1 MSTIAPI
8 ALTAPRLT
16 TATCTITSVVRAHG
30 HSVEQTQ
37 YATPTYVA
45 TEIGRATLLFIR
57 GLGDRFIVDRVKR
70 QLIRSRS
77 DAQKRQ
83 LQQIRSLIGAIE
95 MIRDERPSIVDGY
108 ECRSIRVQNEDAQLV
123 LSIETYCT
131 RIEGLEETALH
142 AEREFDADRQPFS
155 LPLRDNEVVVRSTT
169 RALAASFGQ
178 SQTIHLLDVSD
189 RIADAWRITEMLD
202 YPIVDR

>member
-1 MSTIAPI
+1 MNTIAPI
-8 ALTAPRLT
+8 ALSAPRLT
-16 TATCTITSVVRAHG
+16 TGTCTITSIVRAHG

-45 TEIGRATLLFIR
+45 TEIGRATLLFVR
-57 GLGDRFIVDRVKR
+57 GLNERFIVDRLKR
-70 QLIRSRS
+70 ELIRSHS

-83 LQQIRSLIGAIE
+83 LDQIRSLIGAVD

-108 ECRSIRVQNEDAQLV
+108 ECRSIRVQNEDAQLI

-142 AEREFDADRQPFS
+142 AEREFDSSRQPFS
-155 LPLRDNEVVVRSTT
+155 LPLRDDEIVVRSTT

-189 RIADAWRITEMLD
+189 RIAEAWRMTEMMD
-202 YPIVDR
+202 YPIVER